1 MIHRSQLMT
10 LFHGTSHVHIRVS
23 ILNLRLVTEG
33 SSGST
38 LIQAILSNGNS
49 CQRSWHWFSRV
60 GLRDGV
66 SFTFFW
72 SPLPS
77 LWGISCLPAWYFC
90 QITWCQQGI
99 QGYVSI
105 VEIWFAC
112 VHLWFHVCI
121 YVMFCYITLDYIK
134 FQYVMSWCYVWMLCL
149 AMSCY
154 AIYM

>member
-1 MIHRSQLMT
+1 MIYRSQLMT
-10 LFHGTSHVHIRVS
+10 LF
-23 ILNLRLVTEG
+23 NLWPEFQSRTYDL
-33 SSGST
+33 
-38 LIQAILSNGNS
+38 QPKDHPH
-49 CQRSWHWFSRV
+49 RPWFRRFYQMGIPV
-60 GLRDGV
+60 KEVDIDFPGLDWGIV
-66 SFTFFW
+66 WALLFFL

-77 LWGISCLPAWYFC
+77 LWGISCLPAWYFG

-105 VEIWFAC
+105 VEICFAC

-134 FQYVMSWCYVWMLCL
+134 LQYVMSWCFVLMLCL
-149 AMSCY
+149 VMSCY